1 MFCIVLLHV
10 YPYQEMTGYSLNN
23 NLSYPRFNRPRNAF
37 QNPVFMQGYAI
48 SKLQIQE
55 GIFRAETLGECF
67 LFKIRK
73 CAVVVTIFKTFQ
85 NVSFFGNKLG
95 SRLLLLLRV
104 YFSPLVIPCHVSS
117 LDDKQVHGIFTLVQ
131 NTTELNF
138 QNRPVGKKFNYW
150 FHCALN

>member
-1 MFCIVLLHV
+1 MFCIVPLHV

-23 NLSYPRFNRPRNAF
+23 NLLYPRFNRPRNAF

-73 CAVVVTIFKTFQ
+73 CAVVVTISRHFRMFLFLEISWGRGCCS
-85 NVSFFGNKLG
+85 SFVFILA
-95 SRLLLLLRV
+95 LL
-104 YFSPLVIPCHVSS
+104 
-117 LDDKQVHGIFTLVQ
+117 
-131 NTTELNF
+131 
-138 QNRPVGKKFNYW
+138 
-150 FHCALN
+150 